1 MSFIDKRLEGKGLN
15 QETEKLKTLVAEKDK
30 DVLEFDFLND
40 VLDTLRSVYIEE
52 TKNKPMTF
60 SDWLNSKPDEYFER
74 LKFNS
79 GGKVVDLASYRKLRE
94 PNEVKKIDLSAAL
107 NHTKNISSLTP
118 SERDVVNRLLKM
130 SLGKEE

>member
-15 QETEKLKTLVAEKDK
+15 QETDKLKTLVAEKDK

-60 SDWLNSKPDEYFER
+60 SDWLNSKPDEYFKR

-79 GGKVVDLASYRKLRE
+79 GGKVLDFASRKSIQ
-94 PNEVKKIDLSAAL
+94 PNEVKKIDLSAAKKKK
-107 NHTKNISSLTP
+107 KNIISLTP